1 MLHPL
6 SCWINVDAG
15 EDKSYVSGTISPMRI
30 ILASKSPRRKDLMA
44 LITPDFEIMS
54 EEVDERAIEESVR
67 QNGGSP
73 SDVQIEL
80 ARAKAKAVFDV
91 LDEKTQQDAVVIGS
105 DTSVVCGDEILGK
118 PADKDD
124 ARRMLTM
131 LSGRTHEVISGVC
144 VKTAMGEEAFV
155 EITKVKFGALDDY
168 QKELIERYINTDEPY
183 DKAGAYGIQQG
194 GALLVE
200 TVEGDYFSVVGLP
213 VRKLSQVL
221 ENLNAGN

>member
-1 MLHPL
+1 
-6 SCWINVDAG
+6 
-15 EDKSYVSGTISPMRI
+15 MRI
-30 ILASKSPRRKDLMA
+30 ILASKSPRRKELME

-54 EEVDERAIEESVR
+54 EEVDERAIEEQVR
-67 QNGGSP
+67 RNGGSP

-80 ARAKAKAVFDV
+80 ARAKASAVFDA
-91 LDEKTQQDAVVIGS
+91 LDEKAQEDAAVIGS

-118 PADKDD
+118 PADKED

-131 LSGRTHEVISGVC
+131 LSGRTHEVIYSVC
-144 VKTAMGEEAFV
+144 VKTAKSEETIV

-221 ENLNAGN
+221 EQLNEGA

>member
-1 MLHPL
+1 
-6 SCWINVDAG
+6 
-15 EDKSYVSGTISPMRI
+15 MRI
-30 ILASKSPRRKDLMA
+30 ILASKSPRRKELMA

-54 EEVDERAIEESVR
+54 EEVDERAIEEQVR
-67 QNGGSP
+67 RSGGSP
-73 SDVQIEL
+73 SDVQTAL

-91 LDEKTQQDAVVIGS
+91 LDENSRKDAVVIGS

-118 PADKDD
+118 PSDKED

-144 VKTAMGEEAFV
+144 VKTAEREETFT
-155 EITKVKFGALDDY
+155 EITKVKFGSLDEY
-168 QKELIERYINTDEPY
+168 QKQLIERYINTDEPY

-213 VRKLSQVL
+213 VRRLSQVL
-221 ENLNAGN
+221 EKISSGS

>member
-1 MLHPL
+1 
-6 SCWINVDAG
+6 
-15 EDKSYVSGTISPMRI
+15 MRI
-30 ILASKSPRRKDLMA
+30 ILASKSPRRKELME

-54 EEVDERAIEESVR
+54 EEVDERGIEQKVR
-67 QNGGSP
+67 RNGGSP

-80 ARAKAKAVFDV
+80 ARAKANAVFDA
-91 LDEKTQQDAVVIGS
+91 LDHNAQEDAAVIGS

-118 PADKDD
+118 PADKED

-144 VKTAMGEEAFV
+144 VKTAKSEETFV

-168 QKELIERYINTDEPY
+168 QKQLIERYINTDEPY

-221 ENLNAGN
+221 GQLNEGA